1 MQSEMTSQ
9 TDTSMQSKMA
19 SQAGTKLQSEI
30 LSQIQEELSLYEA
43 MQRGERYLQNCGI
56 EDAAV
61 DAWLLLEYVTEISRT
76 KFLLERKNRMPKPQQ
91 QAYFDLI
98 EKRGTHIPL
107 QHLTGVQEFMGFSFL
122 VNEHVLIPRQ
132 DTELLVE
139 EALKRL
145 KPGMR
150 LLDLCTGSGCIAV
163 SLALLAEER
172 IKRFPTERK
181 AQQSQQDRSI
191 YVDASD
197 ISADALCV
205 AEKNVAA
212 LGVPVQL
219 IRSDLFEKITEKYD
233 IIVSNPPYIR
243 TAVIE
248 ELAEEVKSHDP
259 FLALDGKEDGLY
271 FYRRIVE
278 KSPEY
283 LKNGGYLLFEIGHDQ
298 GQEVSA
304 LMRTRGFEQVQVY
317 RDLAGLDRVVVGM
330 WTLENDC

>member
-1 MQSEMTSQ
+1 MQSENQQQMKLHN
-9 TDTSMQSKMA
+9 KMI
-19 SQAGTKLQSEI
+19 SRTQSERI
-30 LSQIQEELSLYEA
+30 SRQAVMSLYEA
-43 MQRGERYLQNCGI
+43 LQRGERYLQDCGI

-61 DAWLLLEYVTEISRT
+61 DAWLLLEYVTGINRT
-76 KFLLERKNRMPKPQQ
+76 RFLLERKSCMPLSQQ
-91 QAYFDLI
+91 ETYFELI

-107 QHLTGVQEFMGFSFL
+107 QHLTGVQEFMGFSFQ

-145 KPGMR
+145 KSGMH

-163 SLALLAEER
+163 SLALLADKS
-172 IKRFPTERK
+172 IKRFQTVEK
-181 AQQSQQDRSI
+181 TQQSQKDCSI
-191 YVDASD
+191 RVDASD

-212 LGVPVQL
+212 LEAPVQL
-219 IRSDLFEKITEKYD
+219 IHSDLFEQITEMYD
-233 IIVSNPPYIR
+233 MIVSNPPYIR
-243 TAVIE
+243 TAVIG

-298 GQEVSA
+298 GQEVST
-304 LMRTRGFEQVQVY
+304 LMRARGFEQVQVY
-317 RDLAGLDRVVVGM
+317 QDLAGLDRVVVGK
-330 WTLENDC
+330 WIFEK